1 MKDMFVNDR
10 VFITAWYYF
19 QIIQSLITFNQEYQ
33 MILSSE
39 NCKSNAMMINLFLLM
54 ICHWLV
60 DDNSY
65 YEIAKMTHL
74 QYCHISYFTKILG

>member
-1 MKDMFVNDR
+1 
-10 VFITAWYYF
+10 
-19 QIIQSLITFNQEYQ
+19 